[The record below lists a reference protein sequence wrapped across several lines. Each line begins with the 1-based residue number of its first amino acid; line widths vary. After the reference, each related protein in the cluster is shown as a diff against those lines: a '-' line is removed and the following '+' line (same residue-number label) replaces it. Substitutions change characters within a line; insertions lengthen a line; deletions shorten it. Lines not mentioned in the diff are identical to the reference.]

1 MNKEPTSKLHK
12 TLTIVGIV
20 LCVILVPMLIV
31 NCTLIIK
38 SFVNK
43 EEVPNIG
50 GLMPLIV
57 LTDSMYPDIKSGDI
71 IFCTTL
77 DPEDVK
83 VDDVISFFDPEGG
96 GSSAV
101 ITHKVRSI
109 YEENGKLYFK
119 TYGIN
124 NNTDDVIP
132 VPENKLVGR
141 YTDVCL
147 PGAGHIAMFMQ
158 TTAGFIVCVFLPLVL
173 LVGYDII
180 RRRMYDKSKGNDM
193 AALMAELEA
202 LKAAQGQKSEET
214 LTPAPDSDQQS

>member
-43 EEVPNIG
+43 DEVPNIR

-96 GSSAV
+96 SSSAV

-109 YEENGKLYFK
+109 YEENGKLKAIFF
-119 TYGIN
+119 
-124 NNTDDVIP
+124 VIFS
-132 VPENKLVGR
+132 
-141 YTDVCL
+141 
-147 PGAGHIAMFMQ
+147 I
-158 TTAGFIVCVFLPLVL
+158 
-173 LVGYDII
+173 
-180 RRRMYDKSKGNDM
+180 
-193 AALMAELEA
+193 
-202 LKAAQGQKSEET
+202 
-214 LTPAPDSDQQS
+214 